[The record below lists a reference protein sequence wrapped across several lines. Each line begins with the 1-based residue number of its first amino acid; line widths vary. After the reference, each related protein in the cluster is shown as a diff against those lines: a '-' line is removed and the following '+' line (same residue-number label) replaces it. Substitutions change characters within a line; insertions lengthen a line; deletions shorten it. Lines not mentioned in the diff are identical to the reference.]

1 MAEVKIKL
9 LSYFFTDSHGW
20 TSLKGEVRNIYED
33 TLSDNLVGLIATYV
47 EN

>member
-9 LSYFFTDSHGW
+9 LSYFFTNSHGW